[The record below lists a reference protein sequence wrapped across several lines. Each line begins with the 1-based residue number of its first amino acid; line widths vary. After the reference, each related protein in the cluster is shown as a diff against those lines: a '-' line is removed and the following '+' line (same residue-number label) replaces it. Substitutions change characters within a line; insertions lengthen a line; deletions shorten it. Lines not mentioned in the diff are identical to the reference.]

1 MKIQCQIIQTD
12 NSILRVLIDPA
23 RLGSVNMARDEAILA
38 AVNCGSQG
46 TTLRFY
52 QWAEPTISLGYFQKH
67 DEYLAQ
73 DTVIRNLPLVRRQTG
88 GGAILHDDELTYSLI
103 VPLVD
108 DSMIDIEGLYRLV
121 HDAFIFVL
129 HQLGVQA
136 NYRGGEDR
144 GNSQRG
150 PFFCFS
156 RLHRLDLVVGEK
168 KLLGSAQRR
177 MKNAVLQHG
186 SLILGRHFEQQK
198 SAALNELVQSPA
210 EVEKLA
216 DSLADRIAREMDL
229 QPQFLPLS
237 AAEQAG
243 AAKLQE
249 KYAGQSWNQQR

>member
-1 MKIQCQIIQTD
+1 MSDQSN
-12 NSILRVLIDPA
+12 NSVLRVIVDSAQSGP
-23 RLGSVNMARDEAILA
+23 VNMAIDEAILA
-38 AVNCGSQG
+38 AVNGGSQG
-46 TTLRFY
+46 ATLRFY

-73 DTVIRNLPLVRRQTG
+73 DAIVRTLPMVRRQTG

-103 VPLVD
+103 VPLD
-108 DSMIDIEGLYRLV
+108 EDSSIDIEGLYRLV

-129 HQLGVQA
+129 YQLGVQVD
-136 NYRGGEDR
+136 YRGGEDR

-156 RLHRLDLVVGEK
+156 RLHRLDLVVGEE

-186 SLILGRHFEQQK
+186 SLILDRHFEQQK
-198 SAALNELVQSPA
+198 SAALNEVVQIPA
-210 EVEKLA
+210 EVEKMA
-216 DSLADRIAREMDL
+216 NSLAVRIAGGMNL

-237 AAEQAG
+237 DAEQA
-243 AAKLQE
+243 AATKLQE
-249 KYAGQSWNQQR
+249 KYGGQPWNEQR